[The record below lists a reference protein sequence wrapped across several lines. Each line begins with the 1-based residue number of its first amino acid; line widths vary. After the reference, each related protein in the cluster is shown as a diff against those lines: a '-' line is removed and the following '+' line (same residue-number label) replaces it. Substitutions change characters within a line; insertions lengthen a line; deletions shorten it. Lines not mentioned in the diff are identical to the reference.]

1 MEDSTTRFIVGLL
14 SGYPICGLYYI
25 VIHLKPFSNISLPGK
40 EKGNNVA
47 HFLTLILLM
56 HDDR

>member
-25 VIHLKPFSNISLPGK
+25 VVHISTFNNLSLPGK
-40 EKGNNVA
+40 EKGNNAA
-47 HFLTLILLM
+47 HFLTLIL
-56 HDDR
+56 